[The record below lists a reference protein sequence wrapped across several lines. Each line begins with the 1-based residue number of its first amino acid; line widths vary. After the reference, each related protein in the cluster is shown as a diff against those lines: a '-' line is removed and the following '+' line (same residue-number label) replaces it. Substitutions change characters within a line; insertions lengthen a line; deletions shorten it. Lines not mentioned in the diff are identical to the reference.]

1 MSLEGAGGGQ
11 EVVGVRLSRA
21 LGSGGD
27 PGGPVT

>member
-21 LGSGGD
+21 LGCGEETLEGL
-27 PGGPVT
+27 